1 MLAKERFVIPESA
14 KMKKLLLFVLVF
26 AEMAGVVFP
35 SASAPLSSKTAEIL
49 QFIAEGSQEKAEI
62 HLRELLKANPED
74 MDGLFLSAVA
84 ARSRFAVGE
93 SAQGF
98 AKVLYFKPESPE
110 GLASACILG
119 IDFSDNEA
127 TALYYFNAL
136 LMVCEQNP
144 ESIPLH
150 WMAGTMARTLTN
162 GNGRILS
169 PEVRHR
175 ILQCGIREYDTVL
188 SLMAPCPGPV
198 LVHQTLANLLDD
210 TENYDMAG
218 RHREAA
224 VGMERKPW
232 SLHAAA
238 FTFLKLGRDREA
250 WELIKEAVSMEPG
263 NATYNEMQGHVL
275 WHLGLRRE
283 AIDSWQRAA
292 ELEPENEGYSR
303 LCAMGYRHL
312 GEYVAARE
320 WTRQI
325 LERNPQNRLFQ
336 LWDARLTALLGEPGA
351 GERVFKAGT
360 LDFKGSVIGLKKSS
374 DPWFCAVD
382 SGDIGEVRKMLGN
395 VDINKR
401 DVSDANQTA
410 LMKAA
415 ASGWEP
421 IADELIRAGA
431 DLDAVDA
438 NGDTA
443 LHYSADFEE
452 ARVMKLLLDAGAK
465 MDLQDKWGQTPLIMC
480 ASDQNWDGFCLLME
494 KRADVG
500 KATPRGG
507 TALHYAAGHGDM
519 SMVKALLERGERVDA
534 PIEKSGETPLIVACR
549 EWAHSYIMEPLL
561 VGGADVNARDK
572 EGKTALYHAVDPLPN
587 LPLVELLLDHGAN
600 PLIPDN
606 QGVTPITKARRLGWE
621 DMAARMEKKSGRQE
635 SFQIALPDALA
646 SSGEADMER
655 FLLPVLYAQG
665 YPSEPVDLAM
675 QPGHKKEAVK
685 VLRRMFGVGGAAEL
699 QEKIHNLR
707 EFQPTHR
714 MVGELPFD
722 KLNTLI
728 KGAIW
733 KIQSTCKSETQ
744 DDAAWA
750 QAHVLFLASLGVRAE
765 YLAPE
770 EGQKLIRNAMAIL
783 KGRFSTWADFSKSFV
798 LGAKTHE
805 GWDAARYGQ
814 ICTHLDRGSVSS
826 P

>member
-1 MLAKERFVIPESA
+1 M
-14 KMKKLLLFVLVF
+14 LLFAMAF
-26 AEMAGVVFP
+26 AGMEGGLF
-35 SASAPLSSKTAEIL
+35 SAASEPLSSKTTGIL
-49 QFIAEGSQEKAEI
+49 RFMAEGSQEKAEI

-74 MDGLFLSAVA
+74 AEGIFLSAVA
-84 ARSRFAVGE
+84 ARSRFDIEE

-98 AKVLYFKPESPE
+98 AKVLCFKPESPE

-119 IDFSDNEA
+119 IDLSDNEA

-144 ESIPLH
+144 QSVPIH
-150 WMAGTMARTLTN
+150 WMAGVMARTLTN
-162 GNGRILS
+162 ENGKNLS
-169 PEVRHR
+169 PEVRSR
-175 ILQCGIREYDTVL
+175 ILQCGIREYETVL
-188 SLMAPCPGPV
+188 ALMAPCPGPV

-210 TENYDMAG
+210 TENYDRAG
-218 RHREAA
+218 RHREVA

-238 FTFLKLGRDREA
+238 FTLLKLGKDREA
-250 WELIKEAVSMEPG
+250 WELIKEAVAMEPG
-263 NATYNEMQGHVL
+263 KASYHDMQGRVL

-292 ELEPENEGYSR
+292 ELEPGNESYSR
-303 LCAMGYRHL
+303 FCAMGYRHL

-325 LERNPQNRLFQ
+325 LERNPESRLFQ

-351 GERVFKAGT
+351 GERVCKAGT
-360 LDFKGSVIGLKKSS
+360 FDFRGKIIALKESQDS
-374 DPWFCAVD
+374 WFRAVD
-382 SGDIGEVRKMLGN
+382 SGDIGEVRKMMGS
-395 VDINKR
+395 VDVNKR
-401 DVSDANQTA
+401 DAADANQTA

-415 ASGWEP
+415 ASGWEH
-421 IADELIRAGA
+421 IAGELIRAGA

-443 LHYSADFEE
+443 LHYSADFGEP
-452 ARVMKLLLDAGAK
+452 RVMKLLLDAGAK

-480 ASDQNWDGFCLLME
+480 ASDHNWDGFCLLME
-494 KRADVG
+494 KQADVG
-500 KATPRGG
+500 KAAPRGG

-519 SMVKALLERGERVDA
+519 SMVKTLLERGARVDA
-534 PIEKSGETPLIVACR
+534 PIETSGETPLIVACR
-549 EWAHSYIMEPLL
+549 EWAHSYIVEPLL
-561 VGGADVNARDK
+561 AGGADVNARDK

-587 LPLVELLLDHGAN
+587 LPLVELLLEQGAN
-600 PLIPDN
+600 PSIPDN
-606 QGVTPITKARRLGWE
+606 QGVTPITRARRLGWE
-621 DMAARMEKKSGRQE
+621 DMAARMEEKSGRRE
-635 SFQIALPDALA
+635 VFQAALPETLT
-646 SSGEADMER
+646 SSGEREMVP

-665 YPSEPVDLAM
+665 YPSDPVDLAM

-685 VLRRMFGVGGAAEL
+685 VLHRMFDVENAAEL
-699 QEKIHNLR
+699 KEKIHNLSD
-707 EFQPTHR
+707 FQPTHR
-714 MVGELPFD
+714 KVGELAFD
-722 KLNTLI
+722 KLNVLI
-728 KGAIW
+728 KGAVW
-733 KIQSTCKSETQ
+733 KIQTACKCETR

-750 QAHVLFLASLGVRAE
+750 QAHVLFLASLGVQAG

-770 EGQKLIRNAMAIL
+770 EGQRLVRNAMAIL
-783 KGRFSTWADFSKSFV
+783 KGRFSTWADFSRSFV

-814 ICTHLDRGSVSS
+814 ICAHLDKALVSL